1 MKILDN
7 IVTISFDA
15 DDMKFLY
22 ELTVFAVN
30 CHTDHYING
39 NHQDTLSEGA
49 VDLAT
54 LLRDLSN
61 RC

>member
-15 DDMKFLY
+15 EDMKFLH

-39 NHQDTLSEGA
+39 NQDTLSEGA
-49 VDLAT
+49 VDLAA
-54 LLRDLSN
+54 LLRDLSSN